1 MMSVST
7 IEQLKAMKFSAM
19 AKAFQEQMNDPKTF
33 SALGFEERFGLM
45 VDAEWN
51 KRQDNKRL
59 RYVRDA
65 NLDIPSARMEDVEYH
80 EDRGLDKTQLLRLST
95 CAFIEDKHHIILTGA
110 AGCGK
115 TYIACALGYAACCKF
130 KKVRYVRIPGLLD
143 ELMIARST
151 IEADSGAMLK
161 KITKMYSTVDL
172 LILDEWLQRSLTVNQ
187 SFDLLDIIE
196 ARTKVGATIFCS
208 QHETDDWYGLISTDA
223 GQESTTADSIMDRIV
238 HNAYDINITGDV
250 SMRERH
256 GLHPLDEGGDAV

>member
-196 ARTKVGATIFCS
+196 ARRWPCAPSSLRPRRNRPIPRRVQAPVPTCRTCVRSATSSLSPSRSSGCR
-208 QHETDDWYGLISTDA
+208 LC
-223 GQESTTADSIMDRIV
+223 
-238 HNAYDINITGDV
+238 
-250 SMRERH
+250 
-256 GLHPLDEGGDAV
+256 

>member
-1 MMSVST
+1 MIDRST
-7 IEQLKAMKFSAM
+7 VDTLKAMRCTAM
-19 AKAFQEQMNDPKTF
+19 ANEFENQLNHPK
-33 SALGFEERFGLM
+33 SYSDLGFEERFGLM

-80 EDRGLDKTQLLRLST
+80 ADRGLDKTQLLRLST
-95 CAFIEDKHHIILTGA
+95 CAFIEEKHHIILTGA

-172 LILDEWLQRSLTVNQ
+172 LILDE
-187 SFDLLDIIE
+187 
-196 ARTKVGATIFCS
+196 
-208 QHETDDWYGLISTDA
+208 
-223 GQESTTADSIMDRIV
+223 
-238 HNAYDINITGDV
+238 
-250 SMRERH
+250 
-256 GLHPLDEGGDAV
+256 